1 MKNILVVDDD
11 KDMNL
16 MMKKILSG
24 HHYRVVT
31 AVNGLEAVEKTKGN
45 RIDLILMD
53 VRMPYFSGFWFCDV
67 FKKKPDT
74 KDIPVVFISALSGEE
89 NVQKAMGLGA
99 RAYLKKPFESDELLR
114 VVESAFV

>member
-1 MKNILVVDDD
+1 MKKILIVDDD
-11 KDMNL
+11 KDMNF
-16 MMKKILSG
+16 MMKKVLSG
-24 HHYRVVT
+24 HHYEVVT

-74 KDIPVVFISALSGEE
+74 RDIPVVFVSALSDEE
-89 NVQKAMGLGA
+89 NVQRAMTMGA
-99 RAYLKKPFESDELLR
+99 KAYLKKPFNLDELLK